1 MEVRLFR
8 SPVKKLLSFF
18 VRSRDGWKQKCQKAK
33 TRVKRLGN
41 RVQKLTVSRDRWKE
55 RAQDLGSE
63 LAQARAELLELKI
76 GGS

>member
-18 VRSRDGWKQKCQKAK
+18 VRSRDGWKQKCQTAK
-33 TRVKRLGN
+33 VRVKRLGN

-55 RAQDLGSE
+55 RAQTLGGE
-63 LAQARAELLELKI
+63 LNHALAELQELKI
-76 GGS
+76 GGG

>member
-1 MEVRLFR
+1 MEVRMFR

-55 RAQDLGSE
+55 RAQTLGGE
-63 LAQARAELLELKI
+63 LAQALAELQQLKI
-76 GGS
+76 GDG

>member
-1 MEVRLFR
+1 MEVKLFR

-33 TRVKRLGN
+33 VRVKRLGN

-55 RAQDLGSE
+55 RAQSAL
-63 LAQARAELLELKI
+63 AELQELKI
-76 GGS
+76 GGG

>member
-8 SPVKKLLSFF
+8 SPVKKLLGFF

-33 TRVKRLGN
+33 VRVKRLGN

-63 LAQARAELLELKI
+63 LAQARAELQELKI
-76 GGS
+76 GGG